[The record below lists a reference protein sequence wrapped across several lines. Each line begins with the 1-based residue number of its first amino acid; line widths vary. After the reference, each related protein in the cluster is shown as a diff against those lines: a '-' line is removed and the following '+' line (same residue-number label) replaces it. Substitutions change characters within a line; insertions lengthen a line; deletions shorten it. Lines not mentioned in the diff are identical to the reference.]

1 MADLAV
7 RLMGAP
13 GGGEE
18 LRVSFFDPYLT
29 PVCRVLARLGV
40 TPNTVTLLSLLV
52 TAAAVHVLV
61 SRGELDL
68 AMALV
73 VLSWVLDGFD
83 GSLARLTGTT
93 SKSGALL
100 DRLVDRVTVFA
111 LFAALAATNRVEPIL
126 ALTALF
132 LFMLIDYVRLRLKL
146 DWDIDTVEATG
157 GRAVVLLGW
166 VLGRFDL
173 AFYAIIIIYVAL
185 LVLQANTLRKELAA

>member
-1 MADLAV
+1 
-7 RLMGAP
+7 MGAP

-157 GRAVVLLGW
+157 GRAGVLLGW

>member
-1 MADLAV
+1 MADLIV

-18 LRVSFFDPYLT
+18 LRGSFFDPYLT

-52 TAAAVHVLV
+52 MAAAVHVLV
-61 SRGELDL
+61 SRDELDL

-83 GSLARLTGTT
+83 GSLARLTQTT
-93 SKSGALL
+93 SKTGALL

-111 LFAALAATNRVEPIL
+111 LFAALAATGRVEPLL

-157 GRAVVLLGW
+157 GRAVVVLGW

-173 AFYAIIIIYVAL
+173 AFYAVIITYVAL
-185 LVLQANTLRKELAA
+185 LALQANALRKELAA